1 MWKCFKWR
9 KKFLGNS
16 GAEKTLLLFIY
27 TCLAAVCFAYG
38 FIIYSTGSGTSF
50 FITWFAIGTLF
61 LGCDIVVGFNIY
73 GKIPKIF
80 KKVLLLFAAIVL
92 SSFVTVESFII
103 SGFFSDYAG
112 NLDYIIVLGAQVYS
126 EGPSAILKYRL
137 DEAAKYLKQN
147 LNTICIVSG
156 GQGHNEPFAEAI
168 GMKKYLEEA
177 GIEEKRILLESD
189 SKNTNQNITNSMKYI
204 EPGKSVGIVTNNFH
218 MFRALQTAKK
228 HGLREPHAI
237 VAGMDNL
244 YLPNNMLREYF
255 GELSFL
261 IS

>member
-1 MWKCFKWR
+1 MVF
-9 KKFLGNS
+9 
-16 GAEKTLLLFIY
+16 
-27 TCLAAVCFAYG
+27 
-38 FIIYSTGSGTSF
+38 
-50 FITWFAIGTLF
+50 
-61 LGCDIVVGFNIY
+61 
-73 GKIPKIF
+73 
-80 KKVLLLFAAIVL
+80 
-92 SSFVTVESFII
+92 SSFITVESFII
-103 SGFFSDYAG
+103 SGFFSDYAF
-112 NLDYIIVLGAQVYS
+112 NLDYIIVLGAQVYP

-147 LNTICIVSG
+147 LNTKCIVSG

-168 GMKKYLEEA
+168 GMKKYLEDE
-177 GIEEKRILLESD
+177 GIEEKRIIMEPD

-228 HGLREPHAI
+228 QGLSKPRAI

-255 GELSFL
+255 AELSFL
-261 IS
+261 ISQSGG

>member
-1 MWKCFKWR
+1 MENSSFK
-9 KKFLGNS
+9 KI
-16 GAEKTLLLFIY
+16 LLLSIY
-27 TCLAAVCFAYG
+27 TGLAAVCFAYG
-38 FIIYSTGSGTSF
+38 FIIYSAGSGTSF
-50 FITWFAIGTLF
+50 FITWFVIGAVL
-61 LGCDIVVGFNIY
+61 LGCDIVVAFNMY

-80 KKVLLLFAAIVL
+80 KKVLMFFSAIVL
-92 SSFVTVESFII
+92 SSFITVESFII
-103 SGFFSDYAG
+103 SGFFSDYACD
-112 NLDYIIVLGAQVYS
+112 LDYIIVLGAQVYP

-168 GMKKYLEEA
+168 GMKKYLEDN
-177 GIEEKRILLESD
+177 GIDQERIILESD
-189 SKNTNQNITNSMKYI
+189 SKNTKQNITNSMKYI

-228 HGLREPHAI
+228 QGLSEPHAI
-237 VAGMDNL
+237 VAGMNNL

-255 GELSFL
+255 GELNFL
-261 IS
+261 ISQSEGLG

>member
-1 MWKCFKWR
+1 M
-9 KKFLGNS
+9 GNS
-16 GAEKTLLLFIY
+16 GVKKTLLLSIY
-27 TCLAAVCFAYG
+27 TGLAAVCFAYG

-50 FITWFAIGTLF
+50 FITWFSIGAVF
-61 LGCDIVVGFNIY
+61 LVCDIVVAFNIY

-80 KKVLLLFAAIVL
+80 KKVLLLFAAIVF
-92 SSFVTVESFII
+92 SSFITVESFII
-103 SGFFSDYAG
+103 SGFFSNYAG
-112 NLDYIIVLGAQVYS
+112 NLDYIIVLGAQVYP
-126 EGPSAILKYRL
+126 EGPSSILKYRL

-147 LNTICIVSG
+147 LNTKCIVSG

-168 GMKKYLEEA
+168 GMKKYLEDE
-177 GIEEKRILLESD
+177 GIDEERILMEPD
-189 SKNTNQNITNSMKYI
+189 SKNTNQNITNSIKYI

-228 HGLREPHAI
+228 QGLSEPHAI

-261 IS
+261 ISQSGG